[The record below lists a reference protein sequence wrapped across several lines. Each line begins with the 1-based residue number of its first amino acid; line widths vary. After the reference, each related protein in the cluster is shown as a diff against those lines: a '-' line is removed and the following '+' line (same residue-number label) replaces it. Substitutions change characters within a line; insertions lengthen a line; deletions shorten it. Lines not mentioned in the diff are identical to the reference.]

1 MGRSFV
7 VIPSSNDVEVTL
19 TDESSEQNIQS

>member
-7 VIPSSNDVEVTL
+7 VIPCSNDVEVAL
-19 TDESSEQNIQS
+19 TDESSDQNTQS

>member
-7 VIPSSNDVEVTL
+7 VIPSSNDAEVAL
-19 TDESSEQNIQS
+19 IDESSDQNIQS